1 MEKINHPKH
10 YDKHPARIEC
20 IDVIEPFCFNLGSVI
35 KYVWRAGLKPGEDD
49 LDDLRKA
56 EWYIKREIQRREYER
71 LVSPKPK
78 PQIAA
83 NAVIDAITGQPE
95 PEPAFDAEK
104 VKRLIVSI
112 RSIVNYRI
120 FEDGWNDNM
129 INICELSADCT
140 NRANDDID
148 ALLAALGIDK

>member
-35 KYVWRAGLKPGEDD
+35 KYVWRAELKPGEDD

-78 PQIAA
+78 PPQ
-83 NAVIDAITGQPE
+83 
-95 PEPAFDAEK
+95 FDAEK
-104 VKRLIVSI
+104 VRGLI
-112 RSIVNYRI
+112 
-120 FEDGWNDNM
+120 DNLGM
-129 INICELSADCT
+129 AAIAFGSGKGKWLYKDNAE
-140 NRANDDID
+140 N
-148 ALLAALGIDK
+148 ALLTALHINY